1 MKTKIRANWSHAVLV
16 CKKCSK
22 KLKKKAH
29 GFGPDDKPLAAA
41 LKRELGAGKGRKA
54 KVGVIEV
61 PCLDIC
67 PKGGVVV
74 VDSRHPQDWRIVTP
88 DAAAFADE
96 VERLR

>member
-1 MKTKIRANWSHAVLV
+1 MKTKVRSNWSHAVLV

-22 KLKKKAH
+22 KLEKKGR
-29 GFGPDDKPLAAA
+29 GFGPDDKRLSAA

-54 KVGVIEV
+54 QVGVIEV

-74 VDSRHPQDWRIVTP
+74 IDSRHPQDWRILTP
-88 DAAAFADE
+88 DTPLAEA
-96 VERLR
+96 VEPLR

>member
-1 MKTKIRANWSHAVLV
+1 MKTKVRSNWSHAVLV

-22 KLKKKAH
+22 KLEKKGC
-29 GFGPDDKPLAAA
+29 GFGPDDKRLAAA

-67 PKGGVVV
+67 PKGGAVVI
-74 VDSRHPQDWRIVTP
+74 DSRRPQDWRIVTP
-88 DAAAFADE
+88 DAPFAE
-96 VERLR
+96 VVDPLR